1 MTVEGLDHVHVLV
14 TDREASVAW
23 YGRVLGL
30 RPDPRFADWAR
41 QAGGPLMLCTS
52 GGQTVL
58 SLFRR
63 SVVEP
68 AQDGTLAFRMTGANF
83 AAFLDRLPGL
93 RLSHHGGGILT
104 RTNLIDHRL
113 SRSIYVLDPDRNRIE
128 VTTYDR
134 GVVITPDL

>member
-1 MTVEGLDHVHVLV
+1 MNVEGLDHAHVLV

-30 RPDPRFADWAR
+30 RPDPRFADWAG

-52 GGQTVL
+52 RGQTVL

-63 SVVEP
+63 AVVEP

-83 AAFLDRLPGL
+83 AAFLDRLPEL
-93 RLSHHGGGILT
+93 RLSHHGGRILT
-104 RTNLIDHRL
+104 RANLIDHRL

-134 GVVITPDL
+134 DAVTTPDL